1 MADYQTWDAGGETIA
16 IRKDLRVPM
25 RDGVELAADAYHGV
39 EDKPRPALVA
49 LSPYGKELQAMAL
62 TMPPQRRPSPM
73 WDGCIE
79 AGDIAR
85 VVKEDYVHVIGDLRG
100 SGDSGGEH
108 IGNYNAG
115 GVPLGQDAYDFIEW
129 VAAQPWCDGNVGMIG
144 ISYFGSMQVLAAAE
158 RPPSLKA
165 IFVSGGHY
173 DFYET
178 TYHGGIMWFMPR
190 AAREGRGGDSGW
202 AFTDRIKSRML
213 ETYSPEEIKE
223 RVAERPPSLKAIFV
237 SGGHYDFYETTYHGG
252 IMWFMPRAAREGRGG
267 DSGWAFTDRI
277 KSRMLETYSPEEIK
291 ERVAKRLQ
299 DPDVAAWPN
308 LVHVLNYPK
317 NHEAWFDIV
326 INELD
331 GEWYEERNPI
341 NLAENID
348 IPVYLQ
354 IDQGRGW
361 TLDGHIELFNAL
373 KGPKKLDIGPYPPMQ
388 SRPWVEEHDKMF
400 RWYEYW
406 LKGVDN
412 GIMDEPAVSVFVEGS
427 REHVTGD
434 QWPPKDAEYTS
445 LYLRPRGKLSYEAE
459 PMGAEYA
466 APDGFYQA
474 PLTVTDKVEM
484 LSWSTA
490 PFEEPTEMIGTGAA
504 HLFAEI
510 DQDDTNFILRLWD
523 EAPGGNRQLITT
535 GYLKASHRELD
546 DRTTEGNPYHPH
558 TRAVPVEPG
567 KIEEYVLRLYP
578 CAATFKPG
586 HRLTVELSNNE
597 PLADAHNAL
606 LPPDAFHLPVGR
618 PVTHKVYRDATHP
631 SRLVLPFT
639 TRKAAEKMRA
649 T

>member
-1 MADYQTWDAGGETIA
+1 MSEIRTWEVGAQRIR

-39 EDKPRPALVA
+39 EDRPRPALVA
-49 LSPYGKELQAMAL
+49 LSPYGKELQALAL

-85 VVKEDYVHVIGDLRG
+85 VVAEDYVHVIGDLRG
-100 SGDSGGEH
+100 SGASGGEH

-144 ISYFGSMQVLAAAE
+144 ISYFGSMQVFAAAE
-158 RPPSLKA
+158 RPPHLKA

-202 AFTDRIKSRML
+202 AFTDRITSRML
-213 ETYSPEEIKE
+213 ETCSAEELKE
-223 RVAERPPSLKAIFV
+223 RVAR
-237 SGGHYDFYETTYHGG
+237 
-252 IMWFMPRAAREGRGG
+252 
-267 DSGWAFTDRI
+267 
-277 KSRMLETYSPEEIK
+277 
-291 ERVAKRLQ
+291 RLA

-308 LVHVLNYPK
+308 LVHVLHYPK
-317 NHEAWFDIV
+317 HHEAWFDIV
-326 INELD
+326 MNELD
-331 GEWYEERNPI
+331 GPWYEERNPI
-341 NLAENID
+341 NLAKTID

-361 TLDGHIELFNAL
+361 TLDGHIELFNVL
-373 KGPKKLDIGPYPPMQ
+373 KGPKRLDIGAYPPMQ
-388 SRPWVEEHDKMF
+388 SRPWVEEHEKMF

-406 LKGVDN
+406 LKGIDN
-412 GIMDEPAVSVFVEGS
+412 GVMDEPAVNVFVEGS
-427 REHVTGD
+427 REVVTAA
-434 QWPPKDAEYTS
+434 QWPPKEVEYKA
-445 LYLRPRGKLSYEAE
+445 LYLRPRRKLSPE
-459 PMGAEYA
+459 PELMGAEHA

-474 PLTVTDKVEM
+474 PLTVTDKVEI
-484 LSWSTA
+484 LSWSTE
-490 PFEEPTEMIGTGAA
+490 PFDQPTELIGTGAA

-523 EAPGGNRQLITT
+523 TAPNGSRQLITT

-546 DRTTEGNPYHPH
+546 ERTTEGNPYHPH

-567 KIEEYVLRLYP
+567 TIEEYVLRLYP
-578 CAATFKPG
+578 FAATFRAG
-586 HRLTVELSNNE
+586 HRMTIELSCDE
-597 PLADAHNAL
+597 PLVDEHNSL

-618 PVTHKVYRDATHP
+618 PVTHKIYRDAAHP

-639 TRKAAEKMRA
+639 TRQA
-649 T
+649 TGE

>member
-1 MADYQTWDAGGETIA
+1 MTDFQTIRAGEQTIA
-16 IRKDLRVPM
+16 VRKDLRVPM
-25 RDGVELAADAYHGV
+25 RDGVELAVDAYQGQD
-39 EDKPRPALVA
+39 DKPRPALIA
-49 LSPYGKELQAMAL
+49 MSAYGKELQALAL
-62 TMPPQRRPSPM
+62 TTPPQRRPSPM

-85 VVKEDYVHVIGDLRG
+85 VVKEDYVHVIGDMRG
-100 SGDSGGEH
+100 TGDSDGVM
-108 IGNYNAG
+108 IGNYNFG
-115 GVPLGQDAYDFIEW
+115 GVSQGQDLYDLVEW

-158 RPPSLKA
+158 RPPHLKA

-190 AAREGRGGDSGW
+190 AAREGRGGDSGI
-202 AFTDRIKSRML
+202 AHTNVKSRMQ
-213 ETYSPEEIKE
+213 EVYSSEE
-223 RVAERPPSLKAIFV
+223 LKKLV
-237 SGGHYDFYETTYHGG
+237 DE
-252 IMWFMPRAAREGRGG
+252 
-267 DSGWAFTDRI
+267 
-277 KSRMLETYSPEEIK
+277 
-291 ERVAKRLQ
+291 RLQ

-308 LVHVLNYPK
+308 LVHVLKYPK
-317 NHEAWFDIV
+317 NREFWFDIV
-326 INELD
+326 MNHLD

-341 NLAENID
+341 TLAENID

-361 TLDGHIELFNAL
+361 TVDGHIELFDVL
-373 KGPKKLDIGPYPPMQ
+373 KGPKKLDIGSYPPMQ

-406 LKGVDN
+406 LKGIDN

-427 REHVTGD
+427 RKVVTAA
-434 QWPPKDAEYTS
+434 QWPPKEIEHKP
-445 LYLRPRGKLSYEAE
+445 LYLRPRHKLSFEPE

-474 PLTVTDKVEM
+474 PLTVTDTVEM
-484 LSWSTA
+484 LSWSTR
-490 PFEEPTEMIGTGAA
+490 PFEQPTELIGTGAA

-510 DQDDTNFILRLWD
+510 DQVDTNFILRLWD
-523 EAPGGNRQLITT
+523 ETPGGARQLITS

-546 DRTTEGNPYHPH
+546 EKRTTEGNPYHPH
-558 TRAVPVEPG
+558 TRTVPVEPG

-578 CAATFKPG
+578 FAATFQPG
-586 HRLTVELSNNE
+586 HRLVVELSNDE
-597 PLADAHNAL
+597 ALADAHNAL

-618 PVTHKVYRDATHP
+618 PVTHKIYRDAAHP

-639 TRKAAEKMRA
+639 TVTA
-649 T
+649 TDATRSGSARNHEGEPLSRS